1 MLTNSGQYDIIRP
14 ERGKENPKPERKVKM
29 KARNRL
35 EEMVLEMLRKG
46 EKLTGWALDIL
57 IDMELDAEENEENA
71 EN

>member
-1 MLTNSGQYDIIRP
+1 
-14 ERGKENPKPERKVKM
+14 M